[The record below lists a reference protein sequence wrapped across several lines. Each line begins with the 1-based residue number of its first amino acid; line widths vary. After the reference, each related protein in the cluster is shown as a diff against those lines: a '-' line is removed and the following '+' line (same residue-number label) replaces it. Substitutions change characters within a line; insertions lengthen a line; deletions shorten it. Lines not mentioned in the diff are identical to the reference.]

1 LEEKLKRFS
10 IWTSHQLEPRMLIM
24 LLLGSWRKL
33 CNISPHLKIYDNKY
47 GVWSVPII
55 SQLLCSRKRYFCKC
69 HFAFRHLLT
78 CPVQL
83 SKFEIH
89 IQQIE
94 RWWQQYHLLIL
105 MRCFPGLNIS
115 HFFLVSDDGMI
126 LAWSSYMYCEISQNE
141 LSAVSG
147 CGCQWYYPVSC
158 HVPDGT
164 SLQAPRVRH
173 LCFSIPWIHHMNK
186 LFLNLSNQCRWS
198 EWELGW
204 GDSSFT

>member
-1 LEEKLKRFS
+1 M
-10 IWTSHQLEPRMLIM
+10 WTSHQLEPRMLIM
-24 LLLGSWRKL
+24 LLLGSWRKH

-47 GVWSVPII
+47 GLWSVSTIA
-55 SQLLCSRKRYFCKC
+55 QLLCSRKRYFCKC

-89 IQQIE
+89 IQQID

-105 MRCFPGLNIS
+105 MWCFPGLNIS
-115 HFFLVSDDGMI
+115 HLFLVSDDGMV

-147 CGCQWYYPVSC
+147 CGCQWYPISC
-158 HVPDGT
+158 HVLDGI

-173 LCFSIPWIHHMNK
+173 LCVSVSHEFITWISC
-186 LFLNLSNQCRWS
+186 FWSSATRRCRWS